1 MPNYPDLFYLMTK
14 WPPLET
20 NLYQLVH
27 LPQEHNYLNFLCYN
41 YSVCIFDTNETNLSS
56 YSTLNLV
63 VLIKKYNWLKDS
75 FCTLFF
81 VLRQRPRTSLQCFA
95 LYKRC
100 SKAKCCRDVLGRCLR
115 TKNKIEKP
123 SFRLWQKDKI
133 QCPS

>member
-27 LPQEHNYLNFLCYN
+27 LPPRNNYLNFLCYN

-63 VLIKKYNWLKDS
+63 VLIKKYIWL
-75 FCTLFF
+75 
-81 VLRQRPRTSLQCFA
+81 
-95 LYKRC
+95 
-100 SKAKCCRDVLGRCLR
+100 RCLLLV
-115 TKNKIEKP
+115 KGLAICF
-123 SFRLWQKDKI
+123 SLGWSDSILQFRQNIIKVVSKSWLLTCSNNITLMLPDLNTLDLLWRE
-133 QCPS
+133 S